1 MLGSTLR
8 LSHPSLQ
15 TTTMASDAFGT
26 GLPGGKGNKDSNG
39 EEQFDFHHDIL
50 GSKFDFLKALFGPS
64 DPELKGR
71 KRKDCLEFFNLG
83 SEWPST
89 FPQPQT
95 GMHFALVHSNPP
107 LTGKKPYAVKHLMD
121 IITALDDLYLYHT
134 KRTCCPGFDSEFRQ
148 RIQTELESTLRHE
161 IEHLSR
167 HDELFPSRM
176 SAIWFFREVRRFCD
190 KIQKSEAISQDIA
203 KSRNKFIALV
213 KTEHERNTWPSRKA
227 GCTSWDQFLHDGA
240 PGSGIKR
247 EIPARLALPKFYQNL
262 SMRLLHGGITKRS

>member
-1 MLGSTLR
+1 
-8 LSHPSLQ
+8 
-15 TTTMASDAFGT
+15 MASDAFGT